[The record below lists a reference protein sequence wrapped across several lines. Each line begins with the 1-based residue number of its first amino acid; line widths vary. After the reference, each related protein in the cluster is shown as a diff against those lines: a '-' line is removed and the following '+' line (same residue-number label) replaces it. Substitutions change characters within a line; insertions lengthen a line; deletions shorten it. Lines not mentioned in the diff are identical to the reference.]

1 MLSRLTQAISEEGA
15 VSIFQT
21 VSDLR
26 RQRNY
31 LVQSVKQYQFV
42 YRAIMEF
49 AQFGDTEMDA
59 AKIKEHWV
67 TLTEDKKDGL
77 LAEFSKLANVVDDRK
92 ALSVATNA
100 ENKSK
105 NGSDSVIPYDRNRVI
120 LTPDGAR
127 PHSTYI
133 NASFI
138 EGYFNDESFI
148 ITQDPLEETAMD
160 FWRMVVEH
168 NVATMVM
175 LTGPDSGSWQYW
187 PADDGDRTATYG
199 CMTVTLVNR
208 ESRPSYVKREFT
220 VCNTKVG
227 PNPKRLNAKKWFCF
241 VPKMT
246 VVKCELVC

>member
-1 MLSRLTQAISEEGA
+1 
-15 VSIFQT
+15 
-21 VSDLR
+21 
-26 RQRNY
+26 
-31 LVQSVKQYQFV
+31 
-42 YRAIMEF
+42 MEF

-67 TLTEDKKDGL
+67 ALTEDKKDGL

-187 PADDGDRTATYG
+187 PTDDGERTATYG

-220 VCNTKVG
+220 VCNTKV
-227 PNPKRLNAKKWFCF
+227 
-241 VPKMT
+241 T
-246 VVKCELVC
+246 